1 MSRRI
6 DALSYDQAAAKLSLA
21 QSCVS
26 QWACENET
34 FLLAAM
40 RAYDTTEGREEAQR
54 FSALMRDWRAATE
67 TLLRSPI
74 PDSTFHRG
82 SRA

>member
-6 DALSYDQAAAKLSLA
+6 DALTYDQASAKLSMA
-21 QSCVS
+21 QVCVA
-26 QWACENET
+26 QWASENET

-54 FSALMRDWRAATE
+54 FSALMREWRAATE
-67 TLLRSPI
+67 TFLRSPV
-74 PDSTFHRG
+74 PDSTPHRG

>member
-6 DALSYDQAAAKLSLA
+6 DTMTYDQAASKLNLA
-21 QSCVS
+21 QICVA

-40 RAYDTTEGREEAQR
+40 RAYDTTEGKEEASR
-54 FSALMRDWRAATE
+54 FAALMRDWRAATE
-67 TLLRSPI
+67 TFLRAPI
-74 PDSTFHRG
+74 PAAEPHRG

>member
-6 DALSYDQAAAKLSLA
+6 DTLTYDQAASRLTLA
-21 QSCVS
+21 QICVA

-40 RAYDTTEGREEAQR
+40 RAYDTPEGREEAQR
-54 FSALMRDWRAATE
+54 FAVLMRDWRAATE
-67 TLLRSPI
+67 TFLRAPV
-74 PDSTFHRG
+74 PDTTPHRG